1 MAVLLGIDRCSQE
14 NFSLLKGKRVG
25 LITNHSGRDSNGR
38 STIDLLYN
46 ANGVKLTALFTPEH
60 GLRGVADDAVSDAH
74 DPITGLPIYSLYGTR
89 LRPQPEQL
97 LEVNVLVYD
106 IQDIGV
112 RFYTYISTLKY
123 AIEAAAEAQ
132 IAFLVLDR
140 PNPLGGQQIEGP
152 LADADRLD
160 FTACHPI
167 PIRHGLTLG
176 ELATLYVREL
186 KLPLQLDVVRLEG
199 WKRSDYWD
207 ATNLT
212 WINPSPNMRSL
223 RQALLYPGI
232 GLLEF
237 TNLSVGRG
245 TDTPF
250 EWIGA
255 PWIDARKLAAALN
268 AASLPGVCFI
278 PVQFQPSTRQYAGQ
292 TCSGVEIIVTH
303 REVFRPVRTGLT
315 IALAL
320 RQLFPEH
327 WEPENYLRLLAN
339 QKVFQAII
347 QGAPKEEIFTMLEE
361 DEQAFRERIAAC
373 LLY

>member
-1 MAVLLGIDRCSQE
+1 MPVLLGIDRCVQD
-14 NFSLLKGKRVG
+14 NFALLKGKRVG
-25 LITNHSGRDSNGR
+25 LITNHSGRDSEGR
-38 STIDLLYN
+38 STLDLLYN
-46 ANGVKLTALFTPEH
+46 ANGVKLTALFGPEH
-60 GLRGVADDAVSDAH
+60 GIRGIVDEPVSDSH
-74 DPITGLPIYSLYGTR
+74 DSITGLPIYSLYGART
-89 LRPQPEQL
+89 RPQPEQL
-97 LEVNVLVYD
+97 RDVDVLVYD

-123 AIEAAAEAQ
+123 AMEAAAEAQ
-132 IAFLVLDR
+132 IAFIVLDR
-140 PNPLGGQQIEGP
+140 PNPLSGQLIEGP
-152 LADADRLD
+152 LAEIDRLD

-176 ELATLYVREL
+176 ELATLYVQEL
-186 KLPLQLDVVRLEG
+186 ELPLQLDIVRLEG
-199 WKRSDYWD
+199 WERKDYWD
-207 ATNLT
+207 ATNLI

-255 PWIDARKLAAALN
+255 PWIDARKLAATLN

-278 PVQFQPSTRQYAGQ
+278 PVQFQPSTRQYAGH
-292 TCSGVEIIVTH
+292 TCFGVEIIVTH

-320 RQLFPEH
+320 RQLFPEY
-327 WEPENYLRLLAN
+327 WETKNYLRLLAN
-339 QKVFQAII
+339 QKVFNAIV
-347 QGAPKEEIFTMLEE
+347 QNAPKEEIFTLLET
-361 DEQAFRERIAAC
+361 DEQAFRERIASC